1 MNSPLTLE
9 NWLREFKW
17 VAPAITVVWYDIG
30 KAERPKLQQ
39 TLLSSQASKSQVG
52 VGWEVV
58 ITTYNVAQQD
68 GKSGKFLRTVKWN
81 VGAIRSIYNSVLNK
95 GCLRH

>member
-1 MNSPLTLE
+1 
-9 NWLREFKW
+9 LREFKR
-17 VAPAITVVWYDIG
+17 VAPAITVVSYDVG
-30 KAERPKLQQ
+30 KAERPKLRR

-68 GKSGKFLRTVKWN
+68 GKSGKFLSKVKWN
-81 VGAIRSIYNSVLNK
+81 VGAIYSILNSVLN
-95 GCLRH
+95 